1 MLTLKTQKVHNMLM
15 KQDTF
20 LFGTRLRLLIRRV
33 KEATHIRLYPI
44 TSIRITVD
52 NITASQQ
59 QRGITRKQYVLVG
72 IVMRSET
79 HE

>member
-1 MLTLKTQKVHNMLM
+1 MLTLKTQKVHNTLM

-33 KEATHIRLYPI
+33 KGATYIRLHPI

-59 QRGITRKQYVLVG
+59 QRGLTRKQHVLVG